1 MEKEKRLL
9 EVSGHQTRKEG
20 MTQHTIYTIK
30 KGSDLKTVEK
40 KYKDFEILR
49 AKLAERW
56 PGIFIPEIQPKKTVG
71 RTEEEIANNRKSEL
85 NRFIKKIEKIDYLY
99 YSDEIENFFDAQVVL
114 KSENYETIANKYK
127 NAFQDFDSNFNED
140 SDEVKTHLKSFFEK
154 IKNIKAKTTEL
165 LSIVT
170 DLKLKEQKNKEM
182 FLNTIEQFHIFEK
195 DALMEY
201 VNNDCNQLVLFNM
214 NNDPLLQSIV
224 NFIRDSTNPFDSFL
238 SKLTDDLLD
247 EDALLS
253 AFDSLQNLKSILAK
267 PKKVE
272 QKNGNNMND
281 NSLTALREII
291 KISTWHLNKE
301 TKLYNELTVSNYS
314 KEIAK
319 MKESFASKDQMKGEI
334 LSAVLGDKNINSIQ
348 LDKSVKV

>member
-1 MEKEKRLL
+1 MEREKKFL
-9 EVSGHQTRKEG
+9 EVSGFQIRKDG
-20 MTQHTIYTIK
+20 MTQHTIYSIK
-30 KGSDLKTVEK
+30 KGSEPKVVEK
-40 KYKDFEILR
+40 RYKEFEILR

-56 PGIFIPEIQPKKTVG
+56 PGIFIPEIQPKKSLG
-71 RTEEEIANNRKSEL
+71 RTEEEIANNRKGEL
-85 NRFIKKIEKIDYLY
+85 NRFIKKIEQIDYLY
-99 YSDEIENFFDAQVVL
+99 YSDEIENFFDAQKVL
-114 KSENYETIANKYK
+114 KTENYEIIANKYK

-140 SDEVKTHLKSFFEK
+140 SDEVKTHLKAFFEK

-165 LSIVT
+165 LGIVT

-182 FLNTIEQFHIFEK
+182 FLNTIDQFHIFEK

-214 NNDPLLQSIV
+214 SNDPLLLSIAKYV
-224 NFIRDSTNPFDSFL
+224 QYTTNPFDSFL

-253 AFDSLQNLKSILAK
+253 AFDSLQNLKSTLAK
-267 PKKVE
+267 LTKAK
-272 QKNGNNMND
+272 QKNSNNAND
-281 NSLTALREII
+281 NVIQALKEII

-319 MKESFASKDQMKGEI
+319 MKESFAIKDQVKGEI
-334 LSAVLGDKNINSIQ
+334 LSAVLEDKKINSIQ

>member
-1 MEKEKRLL
+1 MEREKQLL
-9 EVSGHQTRKEG
+9 EVSGFQIRKDG
-20 MTQHTIYTIK
+20 MTQHTIYSIK
-30 KGSDLKTVEK
+30 KGSEPKVVEK
-40 KYKDFEILR
+40 RYKEFEILR

-56 PGIFIPEIQPKKTVG
+56 PGIFIPEIQPKKSLG
-71 RTEEEIANNRKSEL
+71 RTEEEIANNRKGEL
-85 NRFIKKIEKIDYLY
+85 NRFIKKIEQIDYLY
-99 YSDEIENFFDAQVVL
+99 YSDEIENFFDAQKVL
-114 KSENYETIANKYK
+114 KTENYEIIANKYK

-140 SDEVKTHLKSFFEK
+140 SDEVKTHLKAFFEK

-165 LSIVT
+165 LGIVT
-170 DLKLKEQKNKEM
+170 DLKLKEKNNKEM
-182 FLNTIEQFHIFEK
+182 FLNTIDQFHIFEK

-214 NNDPLLQSIV
+214 SNDPLLLSIAKYV
-224 NFIRDSTNPFDSFL
+224 QDTTNPFDSFL

-253 AFDSLQNLKSILAK
+253 AFDSLQNLKSTLAK
-267 PKKVE
+267 LTKAK
-272 QKNGNNMND
+272 QKNSNNAND
-281 NSLTALREII
+281 NVIQALKDII

-319 MKESFASKDQMKGEI
+319 MKESFAIKDQVKGEI
-334 LSAVLGDKNINSIQ
+334 LSAVLEDKNMNSIQ

>member
-1 MEKEKRLL
+1 MEREKKLL
-9 EVSGHQTRKEG
+9 EVSGFQIRKDG
-20 MTQHTIYTIK
+20 MTQHTIYSIK
-30 KGSDLKTVEK
+30 KGSEPKVVEK
-40 KYKDFEILR
+40 RYKEFEILR

-56 PGIFIPEIQPKKTVG
+56 PGIFIPEIQPKKSLG
-71 RTEEEIANNRKSEL
+71 RTEEEIANNRKGEL
-85 NRFIKKIEKIDYLY
+85 NRFIKKIEQIDYLY
-99 YSDEIENFFDAQVVL
+99 YSDEIENFFDAQKVL
-114 KSENYETIANKYK
+114 KTENYEIIANKYK

-140 SDEVKTHLKSFFEK
+140 SDEVKTHLKAFFEK

-165 LSIVT
+165 LGIVT

-182 FLNTIEQFHIFEK
+182 FLNTIDQFHIFEK

-214 NNDPLLQSIV
+214 SNDPLLLSIAKYV
-224 NFIRDSTNPFDSFL
+224 QYTTNPFDSFL

-253 AFDSLQNLKSILAK
+253 AFDSLQNLKSTLAK
-267 PKKVE
+267 LTKAK
-272 QKNGNNMND
+272 QKNSNNTND
-281 NSLTALREII
+281 NVIQALKEII

-319 MKESFASKDQMKGEI
+319 MKESFASKDQVKGEI
-334 LSAVLGDKNINSIQ
+334 LSAVLEDKNINSIQ

>member
-1 MEKEKRLL
+1 MEREKQLL
-9 EVSGHQTRKEG
+9 EVSGFQIRKDG
-20 MTQHTIYTIK
+20 MTQHTIYSIK
-30 KGSDLKTVEK
+30 KGSEPKVVEK
-40 KYKDFEILR
+40 RYKEFEILR

-56 PGIFIPEIQPKKTVG
+56 PGIFIPEIQPKKSLG
-71 RTEEEIANNRKSEL
+71 RTEEEIANNRKGEL
-85 NRFIKKIEKIDYLY
+85 NRFIKKIEQIDYLY
-99 YSDEIENFFDAQVVL
+99 YSDEIENFFDAQKVL
-114 KSENYETIANKYK
+114 KTENYEIIANKYK

-140 SDEVKTHLKSFFEK
+140 SDEVKTHLKAFFEK

-165 LSIVT
+165 LGIVT
-170 DLKLKEQKNKEM
+170 DLKLKEKNNKEM
-182 FLNTIEQFHIFEK
+182 FLNTIDQFHIFEK

-214 NNDPLLQSIV
+214 SNDPLLLSIAKYV
-224 NFIRDSTNPFDSFL
+224 QDTTNPFDSFL

-253 AFDSLQNLKSILAK
+253 AFDSLQNLKSTLAK
-267 PKKVE
+267 LTKAK
-272 QKNGNNMND
+272 QKNSNNAND
-281 NSLTALREII
+281 NVIQALKEII

-319 MKESFASKDQMKGEI
+319 MKESFAIKDQVKGEI
-334 LSAVLGDKNINSIQ
+334 LSAVLEDKNINSIQ

>member
-1 MEKEKRLL
+1 MEREKQLL
-9 EVSGHQTRKEG
+9 EVSGFQIRKDG
-20 MTQHTIYTIK
+20 MTQHTIYSIK
-30 KGSDLKTVEK
+30 KGSEPKVVEK
-40 KYKDFEILR
+40 RYKEFEILR

-56 PGIFIPEIQPKKTVG
+56 PGIFIPEIQPKKSLG
-71 RTEEEIANNRKSEL
+71 RTEEEIANNRKGEL
-85 NRFIKKIEKIDYLY
+85 NRFIKKIEQIDYLY
-99 YSDEIENFFDAQVVL
+99 YSDEIENFFDAQKVL
-114 KSENYETIANKYK
+114 KTENYEIIANKYK

-140 SDEVKTHLKSFFEK
+140 SDEVKTHLKAFFEK

-165 LSIVT
+165 LGIVT

-182 FLNTIEQFHIFEK
+182 FLNTIDQFHIFEK

-214 NNDPLLQSIV
+214 SNDPLLLSIAKYV
-224 NFIRDSTNPFDSFL
+224 QDTTNPFDSFL

-253 AFDSLQNLKSILAK
+253 AFDSLQNLKSTLAK
-267 PKKVE
+267 LTKAK
-272 QKNGNNMND
+272 QKNSNNAND
-281 NSLTALREII
+281 NVIQALKEII

-319 MKESFASKDQMKGEI
+319 MKESFAIKDQVKGEI
-334 LSAVLGDKNINSIQ
+334 LSAVLEDKNINSIQ

>member
-1 MEKEKRLL
+1 MEREKKFL
-9 EVSGHQTRKEG
+9 EVSGFQIRKDG
-20 MTQHTIYTIK
+20 MTQHTIYSIK
-30 KGSDLKTVEK
+30 KGSEPKVVEK
-40 KYKDFEILR
+40 RYKEFEILR

-56 PGIFIPEIQPKKTVG
+56 PGIFIPEIQPKKSLG
-71 RTEEEIANNRKSEL
+71 RTEEEIANNRKGEL
-85 NRFIKKIEKIDYLY
+85 NRFIKKIEQIDYLY
-99 YSDEIENFFDAQVVL
+99 YSDEIENFFDAQKVL
-114 KSENYETIANKYK
+114 KTENYEIIANKYK

-140 SDEVKTHLKSFFEK
+140 SDEVKTHLKAFFEK

-165 LSIVT
+165 LGIVT
-170 DLKLKEQKNKEM
+170 DLKLKEKNNKEM
-182 FLNTIEQFHIFEK
+182 FLNTIDQFHIFEK

-214 NNDPLLQSIV
+214 SNDSLLLSIAKYV
-224 NFIRDSTNPFDSFL
+224 QDTTNPFDSFL

-253 AFDSLQNLKSILAK
+253 AFDSLQNLKSTLAK
-267 PKKVE
+267 LTKAK
-272 QKNGNNMND
+272 QKNSNNTND
-281 NSLTALREII
+281 NVIQALKEII

-319 MKESFASKDQMKGEI
+319 MKESFASKDQVKGEI
-334 LSAVLGDKNINSIQ
+334 LSAVLEDKNINSIQ

>member
-1 MEKEKRLL
+1 MEREKKFL
-9 EVSGHQTRKEG
+9 EVSGFQIRKDG
-20 MTQHTIYTIK
+20 MTQHTIYSIK
-30 KGSDLKTVEK
+30 KGSEPKVVEK
-40 KYKDFEILR
+40 RYKEFEILR

-56 PGIFIPEIQPKKTVG
+56 PGIFIPEIQPKKSLG
-71 RTEEEIANNRKSEL
+71 RTEEEIANNRKGEL
-85 NRFIKKIEKIDYLY
+85 NRFIKKIEQIDYLY
-99 YSDEIENFFDAQVVL
+99 YSDEIENFFDAQKVL
-114 KSENYETIANKYK
+114 KTENYEIIANKYK

-140 SDEVKTHLKSFFEK
+140 SDEVKTHLKAFFEK

-165 LSIVT
+165 LGIVT

-182 FLNTIEQFHIFEK
+182 FLNTIDQFHIFEK

-214 NNDPLLQSIV
+214 SNDPLLLSIAKYV
-224 NFIRDSTNPFDSFL
+224 QYTTNPFDSFL

-253 AFDSLQNLKSILAK
+253 AFDSLQNLKSTLAK
-267 PKKVE
+267 LTKAK
-272 QKNGNNMND
+272 QKNSNNTND
-281 NSLTALREII
+281 NVIQALKEII

-319 MKESFASKDQMKGEI
+319 MKESFASKDQVKGEI
-334 LSAVLGDKNINSIQ
+334 LSAVLEDKNINSIQ

>member
-1 MEKEKRLL
+1 
-9 EVSGHQTRKEG
+9 
-20 MTQHTIYTIK
+20 
-30 KGSDLKTVEK
+30 
-40 KYKDFEILR
+40 
-49 AKLAERW
+49 
-56 PGIFIPEIQPKKTVG
+56 
-71 RTEEEIANNRKSEL
+71 
-85 NRFIKKIEKIDYLY
+85 
-99 YSDEIENFFDAQVVL
+99 
-114 KSENYETIANKYK
+114 
-127 NAFQDFDSNFNED
+127 
-140 SDEVKTHLKSFFEK
+140 
-154 IKNIKAKTTEL
+154 
-165 LSIVT
+165 
-170 DLKLKEQKNKEM
+170 M

-214 NNDPLLQSIV
+214 NNDPLLKSIV

-253 AFDSLQNLKSILAK
+253 AFDSLQNLKSILAR
-267 PKKVE
+267 PKKAK

-281 NSLTALREII
+281 NSHTALREII

-334 LSAVLGDKNINSIQ
+334 LSAVLGDKKINSIQ

>member
-1 MEKEKRLL
+1 MEREKKFL
-9 EVSGHQTRKEG
+9 EVSGFQIRKDG
-20 MTQHTIYTIK
+20 MTQHTIYSIK
-30 KGSDLKTVEK
+30 KGSEPKVVEK
-40 KYKDFEILR
+40 RYKEFEILR

-56 PGIFIPEIQPKKTVG
+56 PGIFIPEIQPKKSLG
-71 RTEEEIANNRKSEL
+71 RTEEEIANNRKGEL
-85 NRFIKKIEKIDYLY
+85 NRFIKKIEQIDYLY
-99 YSDEIENFFDAQVVL
+99 YSDEIENFFDAQKVL
-114 KSENYETIANKYK
+114 KTENYEIIANKYK

-140 SDEVKTHLKSFFEK
+140 SDEVKTHLKAFFEK

-165 LSIVT
+165 LGIVT

-182 FLNTIEQFHIFEK
+182 FLNTIDQFHIFEK

-214 NNDPLLQSIV
+214 SNDPLLLSIAKYV
-224 NFIRDSTNPFDSFL
+224 QDTTNPFDSFL

-253 AFDSLQNLKSILAK
+253 AFDSLQNLKSTLAK
-267 PKKVE
+267 LTKAK
-272 QKNGNNMND
+272 QKNSNNAND
-281 NSLTALREII
+281 NVIQALKEII

-319 MKESFASKDQMKGEI
+319 MKESFAIKDQVKGEI
-334 LSAVLGDKNINSIQ
+334 LSAVLEDKNINSIQ

>member
-1 MEKEKRLL
+1 MEREKKFL
-9 EVSGHQTRKEG
+9 EVSGFQIRKDG
-20 MTQHTIYTIK
+20 MTQHTIYSIR
-30 KGSDLKTVEK
+30 KGSEPKVVEK
-40 KYKDFEILR
+40 RYKEFEILR

-56 PGIFIPEIQPKKTVG
+56 PGIFIPEIQPKKSLG
-71 RTEEEIANNRKSEL
+71 RTEEEIANNRKGEL
-85 NRFIKKIEKIDYLY
+85 NRFIKKIEQIDYLY
-99 YSDEIENFFDAQVVL
+99 YSDEIENFFDAQKVL
-114 KSENYETIANKYK
+114 KTENYEIIANKYK

-140 SDEVKTHLKSFFEK
+140 SDEVKTHLKAFFEK

-165 LSIVT
+165 LGIVT

-182 FLNTIEQFHIFEK
+182 FLTTIEQFHIFEK

-214 NNDPLLQSIV
+214 SNDPLLLSIAKYV
-224 NFIRDSTNPFDSFL
+224 QDTTNPFDSFL

-253 AFDSLQNLKSILAK
+253 AFDSLQNLKSTLAK
-267 PKKVE
+267 LTKAK
-272 QKNGNNMND
+272 QKNSNNAND
-281 NSLTALREII
+281 NVIQALKEII

-319 MKESFASKDQMKGEI
+319 MKESFAIKDQVKGEI
-334 LSAVLGDKNINSIQ
+334 LSAVLEDKKINSIQ